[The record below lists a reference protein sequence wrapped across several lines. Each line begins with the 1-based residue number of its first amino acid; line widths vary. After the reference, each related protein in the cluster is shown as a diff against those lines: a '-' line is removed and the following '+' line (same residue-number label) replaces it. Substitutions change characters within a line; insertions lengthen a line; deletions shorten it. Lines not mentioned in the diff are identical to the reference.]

1 MKKHFK
7 QISKYKRILIVDDQ
21 SFNIDA
27 LKIIMKYKIGLETN
41 IFCDSACDGFDA
53 INKVINDVEEN
64 HNGEKSSYLLILM
77 DCNMPHLD
85 GYDASERIR

>member
-1 MKKHFK
+1 MTKSIMKKQYK
-7 QISKYKRILIVDDQ
+7 LISQHKRILIVDDQ

-53 INKVINDVEEN
+53 ISKVINDVKHN
-64 HNGEKSSYLLILM
+64 HNG
-77 DCNMPHLD
+77 
-85 GYDASERIR
+85 